1 MIVETDDRG
10 RVYFEKALRDR
21 YGERFHVVTYRDRI
35 ELVPIDEEPLAGLR
49 DAVGDA
55 FDGRSIE
62 ELKTA
67 AREEARRQAAD
78 HVR

>member
-10 RVYFEKALRDR
+10 RVYLEKALRDR